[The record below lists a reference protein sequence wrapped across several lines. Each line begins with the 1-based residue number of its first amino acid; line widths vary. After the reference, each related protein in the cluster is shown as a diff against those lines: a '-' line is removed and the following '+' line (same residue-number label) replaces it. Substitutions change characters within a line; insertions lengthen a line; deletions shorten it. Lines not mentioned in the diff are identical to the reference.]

1 MRLAEIFSFFDIMNL
16 TILDEAAVLLMEL
29 SLMQTT

>member
-16 TILDEAAVLLMEL
+16 TIFDEVAVLLMEF
-29 SLMQTT
+29 SLM